1 MNGERPDL
9 GAVGKNGVISLDADM
24 PVSISCPSP
33 GLNARGLCEVNMLEN
48 EGQRKQSLKRGL
60 IELEDELDIGNEKK
74 ERLMITK
81 MSLIKRIIIPD
92 V

>member
-48 EGQRKQSLKRGL
+48 EDRGS
-60 IELEDELDIGNEKK
+60 
-74 ERLMITK
+74 R
-81 MSLIKRIIIPD
+81 